1 MWNPPPPDVQLNL
14 AHKYN
19 TGRRDIAPST
29 YSNNSNRNLT
39 SPKISLSQDR
49 VYNPDQHSDHRGDG
63 QAFNFASGPHPIPAM
78 NRPTVSSLPHP
89 RLEKIGP
96 YLTIATLQAYTVLTV
111 VRCLADPAWIVLKD
125 GDDKGVPGKTLDI
138 GELEKSF
145 LACAIA
151 FTMASCLGVTL
162 RILDK
167 FPWLR
172 KIPVMTAYL
181 EGKGNSCLCTHA
193 CPFQSSTPVQQPCP
207 PLCPF
212 VSTHGS
218 VSFLDPQTTPWVHEK
233 ETGLAAVELNEE
245 RVGHDVK
252 IQKTQRRL
260 RRVK

>member
-1 MWNPPPPDVQLNL
+1 MWNPPPPDLQLNL

-19 TGRRDIAPST
+19 TGRRDVAPSNH
-29 YSNNSNRNLT
+29 SINSNRDLT
-39 SPKISLSQDR
+39 SPKISLNQDR
-49 VYNPDQHSDHRGDG
+49 AYNPDQHSDHGGDG
-63 QAFNFASGPHPIPAM
+63 QAYNYSSRPHLIPAM

-89 RLEKIGP
+89 RLEKIAP

-111 VRCLADPAWIVLKD
+111 VRCLADPAWIVLRD
-125 GDDKGVPGKTLDI
+125 GDNKGVPTQTLDI

-181 EGKGNSCLCTHA
+181 EGKGNSFLCTHA
-193 CPFQSSTPVQQPCP
+193 PSLSVLHPCATLSS
-207 PLCPF
+207 F
-212 VSTHGS
+212 VSIREHTW
-218 VSFLDPQTTPWVHEK
+218 VRFIFRPAYNPWVHEK
-233 ETGLAAVELNEE
+233 EIGLAAVELNEAK
-245 RVGHDVK
+245 VGHDVK
-252 IQKTQRRL
+252 YKKHRGETETS
-260 RRVK
+260 